1 VWDKVKYR
9 RRVQKK
15 IIVGVIV
22 VRSAVVGLAV
32 AWVEELV
39 VGFVESFVVGFVEE
53 FVGEKI
59 ESFVE
64 IGITFAVVAGV
75 TVVGLVVR
83 VVGVPEAGIA
93 GYCSCPPAT
102 YLGLFPA

>member
-1 VWDKVKYR
+1 
-9 RRVQKK
+9 
-15 IIVGVIV
+15 VGVIV
-22 VRSAVVGLAV
+22 VRSAVVALAV

-39 VGFVESFVVGFVEE
+39 GQKMGSFVVGFAGE
-53 FVGEKI
+53 FVGEKMG
-59 ESFVE
+59 SFVE
-64 IGITFAVVAGV
+64 IEITFAVAAGA

-83 VVGVPEAGIA
+83 AVGVPEAGIA